1 MAGQPCSSNP
11 GDLGLRTNAIR
22 YSISQRDENERPSL
36 LTRPAHRWA
45 HSANANLNDGCTMR
59 IKDRF
64 VVAVPR
70 ERVWVAIK
78 DPAVVA
84 PCIPGCLGVEV
95 ISPRLYKA
103 KIRVQVGPIKADFN
117 VDVEIVSETA
127 PEEVR
132 SRTRGEEGSRAS
144 SLSAENT
151 LRLTALSDNETEVFY
166 ASEAA
171 VVGRLG
177 KFGLGVMKKKAES
190 LGRDF
195 AQAFKT
201 KVEQS

>member
-1 MAGQPCSSNP
+1 MLVEG
-11 GDLGLRTNAIR
+11 
-22 YSISQRDENERPSL
+22 
-36 LTRPAHRWA
+36 
-45 HSANANLNDGCTMR
+45 
-59 IKDRF
+59 RF
-64 VVAVPR
+64 LVGAPR
-70 ERVWVAIK
+70 ERVWTAIK

-84 PCIPGCLGVEV
+84 PCIPGCQGVEV
-95 ISPRLYKA
+95 VSPALYKA
-103 KIRVQVGPIKADFN
+103 KIRVQLGPIKADFN

-151 LRLTALSDNETEVFY
+151 LRLIPLSENETEVFY
-166 ASEAA
+166 SSEAA

-190 LGRDF
+190 LGREF
-195 AQAFKT
+195 AAAFKQR
-201 KVEQS
+201 VESVSG

>member
-1 MAGQPCSSNP
+1 
-11 GDLGLRTNAIR
+11 
-22 YSISQRDENERPSL
+22 
-36 LTRPAHRWA
+36 
-45 HSANANLNDGCTMR
+45 MR
-59 IKDRF
+59 IEDRF
-64 VVAVPR
+64 VVAAPR

-78 DPAVVA
+78 DPSVVA
-84 PCIPGCLGVEV
+84 PCIPGCRSVEV
-95 ISPRLYKA
+95 VSPTLYKA
-103 KIRVQVGPIKADFN
+103 KIWVQLGLIKADFN
-117 VDVEIVSETA
+117 VNVGILSETA

-195 AQAFKT
+195 AAAFKQ
-201 KVEQS
+201 KIEQAQGAG

>member
-1 MAGQPCSSNP
+1 
-11 GDLGLRTNAIR
+11 
-22 YSISQRDENERPSL
+22 
-36 LTRPAHRWA
+36 
-45 HSANANLNDGCTMR
+45 MR
-59 IKDRF
+59 VEDRF
-64 VVAVPR
+64 VVAAPR

-78 DPAVVA
+78 DPSVVA
-84 PCIPGCLGVEV
+84 PCIPGCQSVEV
-95 ISPRLYKA
+95 VSPTLYKA
-103 KIRVQVGPIKADFN
+103 KIRVQLGLIKADFN
-117 VDVEIVSETA
+117 VDVEILSETA

-195 AQAFKT
+195 AAAFKQ
-201 KVEQS
+201 KIEQAQGAG

>member
-1 MAGQPCSSNP
+1 MDQGS
-11 GDLGLRTNAIR
+11 
-22 YSISQRDENERPSL
+22 
-36 LTRPAHRWA
+36 
-45 HSANANLNDGCTMR
+45 MR
-59 IKDRF
+59 IEDRF
-64 VVAVPR
+64 VVAAPR
-70 ERVWVAIK
+70 ERVWIAIK

-84 PCIPGCLGVEV
+84 PCIPGCLGFEV
-95 ISPRLYKA
+95 ISPTLYKA
-103 KIRVQVGPIKADFN
+103 KIRVQVGPIKPDFN

-132 SRTRGEEGSRAS
+132 SRTRGEEGGDARE
-144 SLSAENT
+144 LSAQNT
-151 LRLTALSDNETEVFY
+151 LRLAALSDNETEVFY

-195 AQAFKT
+195 AQAFKQ
-201 KVEQS
+201 KVQQP

>member
-1 MAGQPCSSNP
+1 
-11 GDLGLRTNAIR
+11 
-22 YSISQRDENERPSL
+22 
-36 LTRPAHRWA
+36 
-45 HSANANLNDGCTMR
+45 MR
-59 IKDRF
+59 IEDRF
-64 VVAVPR
+64 VVAAPR

-78 DPAVVA
+78 DPAVVV
-84 PCIPGCLGVEV
+84 PCIPGCQGVEV
-95 ISPRLYKA
+95 IGPTLYKA

-127 PEEVR
+127 PQEVR

-151 LRLTALSDNETEVFY
+151 LRLTALSYNETEVFY

-177 KFGLGVMKKKAES
+177 KFGLGVMRKKAES
-190 LGRDF
+190 LGREF
-195 AQAFKT
+195 AQAFKK
-201 KVEQS
+201 KVEQP

>member
-1 MAGQPCSSNP
+1 M
-11 GDLGLRTNAIR
+11 
-22 YSISQRDENERPSL
+22 
-36 LTRPAHRWA
+36 
-45 HSANANLNDGCTMR
+45 
-59 IKDRF
+59 
-64 VVAVPR
+64 
-70 ERVWVAIK
+70 
-78 DPAVVA
+78 VA
-84 PCIPGCLGVEV
+84 PCIPGCQGVEV
-95 ISPRLYKA
+95 ISPTLYKA

-117 VDVEIVSETA
+117 VEVEIVSERP
-127 PEEVR
+127 PEEVL

-151 LRLTALSDNETEVFY
+151 LHLTALTEDETEVFY

-195 AQAFKT
+195 AEAFRR
-201 KVEQS
+201 KVEQPQSAG

>member
-1 MAGQPCSSNP
+1 MLVEG
-11 GDLGLRTNAIR
+11 
-22 YSISQRDENERPSL
+22 
-36 LTRPAHRWA
+36 
-45 HSANANLNDGCTMR
+45 
-59 IKDRF
+59 RF
-64 VVAVPR
+64 VVGVPR
-70 ERVWVAIK
+70 ERVWTAIK

-84 PCIPGCLGVEV
+84 PCMPGCQGVEV
-95 ISPRLYKA
+95 VSPTLYKA
-103 KIRVQVGPIKADFN
+103 KVRVQLGPIKADFN

-151 LRLTALSDNETEVFY
+151 LRLTSLSENETEVFY
-166 ASEAA
+166 SSEAS

-190 LGRDF
+190 LGREF
-195 AQAFKT
+195 AAAFKQR
-201 KVEQS
+201 VELAS